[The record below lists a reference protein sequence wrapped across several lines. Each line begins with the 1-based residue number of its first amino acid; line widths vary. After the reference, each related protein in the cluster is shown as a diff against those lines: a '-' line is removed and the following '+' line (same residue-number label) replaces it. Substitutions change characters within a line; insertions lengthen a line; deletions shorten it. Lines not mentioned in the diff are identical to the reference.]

1 MEAAPQP
8 HVPYLASSCFFLS
21 MTPSYVLI
29 NTRDQNRNVL
39 SMKASILD
47 LALSFIYGVA
57 SVGTGH

>member
-1 MEAAPQP
+1 MEAAPQTQ
-8 HVPYLASSCFFLS
+8 HVPYFFLS

-47 LALSFIYGVA
+47 LALYFIYGVA